1 MSAPRR
7 NFVADMTWKDV
18 AERLSDGAYAILPI
32 GAGAKEHGWHMP
44 MATDQVQ
51 AEYFAERLTENIN
64 GIIWPTVTYG
74 HYPAFVAYAGSVS
87 ISNDT
92 FEALVGEIAKGIAEF
107 GAREIIILNTG
118 LSTIAP
124 VERALSRL
132 SARARHLKI
141 YSGPRYCRAV
151 KTLGRQS
158 HGSHAD
164 ENETSIMLAIAP
176 DRVDMTR
183 AADSPPLCGG
193 TSIGPLNPSDASS
206 ENFSASGSFGQPS
219 LASLENGRVFV
230 QAILEDMLDGLSAT
244 QA

>member
-1 MSAPRR
+1 
-7 NFVADMTWKDV
+7 V
-18 AERLSDGAYAILPI
+18 AERLHGGATAILPI
-32 GAGAKEHGWHMP
+32 GAGAKQHGWHMP
-44 MATDQVQ
+44 MATDQIQ
-51 AEYFAERLTENIN
+51 AEYFAERLTETTN

-74 HYPAFVAYAGSVS
+74 HYPAFVAYSGSVS

-92 FEALVGEIAKGIAEF
+92 FELMVGEIAEGIAEY
-107 GAREIIILNTG
+107 GAREIVILNTG

-124 VERALSRL
+124 VERALSRSSIRCL
-132 SARARHLKI
+132 HLKI
-141 YSGPRYCRAV
+141 YSGPRYSHAV

-164 ENETSIMLAIAP
+164 EIETSIMLAIAL

-183 AADSPPLCGG
+183 AADSAPLLGG
-193 TSIGPLNPSDASS
+193 TSRGPLDPSDASS